1 MNGGQL
7 IDGVLGV
14 IIGSTGLCIEMG
26 IDNRVI
32 MGKSESVAF
41 DVNCVDM

>member
-14 IIGSTGLCIEMG
+14 IIGSTGLCIETG

-32 MGKSESVAF
+32 MGKSESVE
-41 DVNCVDM
+41 